1 MKFYLNFL
9 IGLLFGISTIS
20 CSPAYVLFVKNNTD
34 QEKEIFVEL
43 SENKFPKNILFCKE
57 LVKDENLE
65 HKAFQKYYKEGKCFH
80 KPIKRIDDKIYKI
93 NLPAKYTVNIA
104 PNNSIYPFQKISYSA
119 DGKKCLISNL
129 ESKDCEQKLSQ
140 QPKLVFITE
149 ILK

>member
-9 IGLLFGISTIS
+9 IGLFLGISTIA
-20 CSPAYVLFVKNNTD
+20 CSPAHVLFVKNNTD

-43 SENKFPKNILFCKE
+43 IENKFPKTILFCKE
-57 LVKDENLE
+57 LVHDENLE
-65 HKAFQKYYKEGKCFH
+65 HKAFPKYYKEGKCFQM
-80 KPIKRIDDKIYKI
+80 PINKIEDKIYKI

-104 PNNSIYPFQKISYSA
+104 PNNSLYPFQKISYSA
-119 DGKKCLISNL
+119 DDRKCLISNL

>member
-20 CSPAYVLFVKNNTD
+20 CSPAHILFVKNNTD

-43 SENKFPKNILFCKE
+43 IESKFPKNILFCKE
-57 LVKDENLE
+57 LVNDESLE
-65 HKAFQKYYKEGKCFH
+65 HKAFPKYYKQGKCFQESVN
-80 KPIKRIDDKIYKI
+80 KINDKIYKI
-93 NLPAKYTVNIA
+93 NLPAKYTVNIT
-104 PNNSIYPFQKISYSA
+104 PNNSIYPFQKISYSL
-119 DGKKCLISNL
+119 DDKKCLISNL

>member
-20 CSPAYVLFVKNNTD
+20 CSPAHVLFVKNNTD

-43 SENKFPKNILFCKE
+43 NGNKLPKSILLCKE
-57 LVKDENLE
+57 LVNDENLE
-65 HKAFQKYYKEGKCFH
+65 HKVFPKYYKEGKCFH
-80 KPIKRIDDKIYKI
+80 KPINRIDDKIYKI

>member
-1 MKFYLNFL
+1 MKFCLNFL
-9 IGLLFGISTIS
+9 LGLLFSIYTIS
-20 CSPAYVLFVKNNTD
+20 CSPAHVLFVKNNTD

-43 SENKFPKNILFCKE
+43 VGNKFPKSILFCKE
-57 LVKDENLE
+57 LVSDENLE
-65 HKAFQKYYKEGKCFH
+65 HNAFPKYYKERKCFQM
-80 KPIKRIDDKIYKI
+80 PINRIDDKSYKI

-129 ESKDCEQKLSQ
+129 ESKDCEQKLNKQ
-140 QPKLVFITE
+140 TKLVFITE